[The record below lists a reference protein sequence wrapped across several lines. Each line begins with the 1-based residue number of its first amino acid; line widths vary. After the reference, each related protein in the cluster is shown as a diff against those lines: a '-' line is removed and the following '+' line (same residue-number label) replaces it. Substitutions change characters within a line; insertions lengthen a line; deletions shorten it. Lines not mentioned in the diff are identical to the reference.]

1 MVKFIE
7 SIIVENKL
15 REFTKG
21 DFYMYGCEL
30 FQDGSRPLIYSSDN
44 YDLVVC
50 SACGPNEEEDDRC
63 EVLIEDENH
72 EYYKIFKNKKAAVR
86 YAELIINKLN
96 NTKSISDTAL
106 DLNFKLR

>member
-7 SIIVENKL
+7 SVIVENKL
-15 REFTKG
+15 REFTKS

-44 YDLVVC
+44 YDVVVC
-50 SACGPNEEEDDRC
+50 SAYGPNVEENNKC
-63 EVLIEDENH
+63 EVLIEDEDH

-96 NTKSISDTAL
+96 NTKSIYDTAL
-106 DLNFKLR
+106 DLGFEAI

>member
-7 SIIVENKL
+7 SLIVENKL

-44 YDLVVC
+44 YDIVVC
-50 SACGPNEEEDDRC
+50 SACGPNDEESNKC
-63 EVLIEDENH
+63 EVLIEDDMH
-72 EYYKIFKNKKAAVR
+72 EYYKEFKTKKGAVR
-86 YAELIINKLN
+86 YAETVINQIGKYD
-96 NTKSISDTAL
+96 SVSDAALAL
-106 DLNFKLR
+106 DFKLR